1 MRLFLPTLL
10 HQVHFEAAPAGAAVV
25 AALEYLKRRE
35 APARAQDVAPSA
47 VVTTAWRRYVY
58 GAKRRGR
65 SPGLHLLR
73 PRPTARGAAPAGC
86 LRDAELAVCRSAAQ
100 SPGWRRVGGGAADHV
115 SNAWLQS
122 SPRTDPCRVKRR
134 AGSDLPRGGRA
145 PPQQSSVR
153 FERIDGKGELIVSPL
168 DKVEEPASLVAAA
181 DRHRGTVA
189 PCRSAGDP
197 ASRSRRVQISSSRL
211 RTSANARRGS
221 RILASA
227 SAPCCWR
234 KPATPASSHSCATRL
249 RACGAIACP
258 GQPELPARR
267 DLARG
272 ERAPRR
278 GANRDPLAR
287 AWGGGGAF
295 PISRSS
301 V

>member
-1 MRLFLPTLL
+1 MRLPSRWRTPARRSSIPLSRTTCCATTCSRVSPAPPWRPPDDVFYTELQTRYRRVRLFLPTLL

-47 VVTTAWRRYVY
+47 VVTDSLAAIRVH
-58 GAKRRGR
+58 GR

-145 PPQQSSVR
+145 PPQQSSR
-153 FERIDGKGELIVSPL
+153 AF
-168 DKVEEPASLVAAA
+168 
-181 DRHRGTVA
+181 
-189 PCRSAGDP
+189 
-197 ASRSRRVQISSSRL
+197 
-211 RTSANARRGS
+211 RTS
-221 RILASA
+221 
-227 SAPCCWR
+227 
-234 KPATPASSHSCATRL
+234 
-249 RACGAIACP
+249 
-258 GQPELPARR
+258 
-267 DLARG
+267 
-272 ERAPRR
+272 
-278 GANRDPLAR
+278 
-287 AWGGGGAF
+287 
-295 PISRSS
+295 
-301 V
+301 